1 MALLGLVG
9 KHTATE
15 KSYKLRRFIIIT
27 WTYAETNFH
36 VHGTGRLPLSLAA
49 SRLRARAEAVLGQA
63 RHCLH
68 VAHTASALRAAAA
81 SLGVLAVC
89 G

>member
-27 WTYAETNFH
+27 WTCAETNAH
-36 VHGTGRLPLSLAA
+36 VHGAGRLPLSLAA
-49 SRLRARAEAVLGQA
+49 GRLRARAEAVLGQT

-68 VAHTASALRAAAA
+68 VAHAAGALRAAAA
-81 SLGVLAVC
+81 GLSVLAVC
-89 G
+89 R